1 MRKFK
6 SLNES
11 GVSILDVLA
20 GIIISGLIVY
30 FIMMLILN
38 MKHQEK
44 KEIIKSELLFQSFNI
59 MELFTSDP
67 PSFLDNLS
75 IYYEVENDRIMI
87 KINSSKSSYLTFTYE
102 VVKNDNNTSYT
113 LLISFPQEYENEK
126 YFKPIERKIILYA

>member
-11 GVSILDVLA
+11 GVSILEVLV
-20 GIIISGLIVY
+20 GIIISGLTVY

-113 LLISFPQEYENEK
+113 LLISFPQGYENEK